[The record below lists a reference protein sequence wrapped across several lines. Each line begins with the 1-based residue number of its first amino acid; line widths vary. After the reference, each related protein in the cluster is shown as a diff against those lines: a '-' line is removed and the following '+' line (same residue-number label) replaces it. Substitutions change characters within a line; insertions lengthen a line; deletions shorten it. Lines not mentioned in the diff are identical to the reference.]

1 MVPVLSSRSVSTSP
15 AASTARPDS
24 ARTLRRTRRSM
35 PAMPIAESNAPI
47 VVGIR
52 ATSSAI
58 RVVTEISVLANRAKG
73 RSDTIT
79 SMKMRVSAASRIPR
93 AISLGVLRRA
103 APSTSAIIR
112 SRKLFPGSCVISTTI
127 RSDSTRVPPV
137 TALRSPPAS
146 RMTGADSPV
155 IADSSTEAIPSITVP
170 SLGIT
175 SPASHTTRSP
185 LRNCDEEMRSS
196 LPPGPSRRAIV
207 SVRARRRLAAC
218 ALPRPSASASAKL
231 ANTIVNH
238 SQRVIWPTNSSLTP
252 PRKSPPTKT
261 MVVMTD
267 PTSTTNITGLRSC
280 QRGSS
285 LVKLSIRAGTMM
297 SRSSRLDRRRRRY
310 CSERVF
316 SSISVRQVARRQ
328 LEVLQQRSESQG
340 REEGESADNQDHAD
354 EQPGKE
360 RPVGGQGACAGRNH
374 FLAGQGAGQRQ
385 DGDHLEEAPQP
396 HGRAAHGVPVDRV
409 AAQAGEGAAVVADLR
424 GEGIENLAEA
434 VGSGVQRP
442 AAIRRRCRREHG
454 DGGESQDDE
463 HVDQDGQRGQPDFS

>member
-1 MVPVLSSRSVSTSP
+1 M
-15 AASTARPDS
+15 
-24 ARTLRRTRRSM
+24 
-35 PAMPIAESNAPI
+35 
-47 VVGIR
+47 
-52 ATSSAI
+52 
-58 RVVTEISVLANRAKG
+58 AKG
-73 RSDTIT
+73 WRVTTAI
-79 SMKMRVSAASRIPR
+79 MKMMVSAASRMFR
-93 AISLGVLRRA
+93 AISLGVLRREA
-103 APSTSAIIR
+103 LSTRWIMR
-112 SRKLFPGSCVISTTI
+112 SRKVSPGLAVTSTTI
-127 RSDSTRVPPV
+127 RSERTLVPPV

-146 RMTGADSPV
+146 RITGADSPV
-155 IADSSTEAIPSITVP
+155 IADSSTEAMPSMMVP
-170 SLGIT
+170 SLGT
-175 SPASHTTRSP
+175 RSPASITTISP
-185 LRNCDEEMRSS
+185 LRSCEEATRSS
-196 LPPGPSRRAIV
+196 LPPTRRRAMV
-207 SVRARRRLAAC
+207 SVRVRLSVAAC
-218 ALPRPSASASAKL
+218 ALPRPSASASAKF
-231 ANTIVNH
+231 AKTSVNQ
-238 SQRVIWPTNSSLTP
+238 SQSVIWPTKSASEAPRNSP
-252 PRKSPPTKT
+252 AMK
-261 MVVMTD
+261 MIVVITD
-267 PTSTTNITGLRSC
+267 PTSTTNMTGLRAC

-285 LVKLSIRAGTMM
+285 LVKLSIRAGTMI